1 MKPLVV
7 LLAASVTLS
16 CGAAPGNGSGSGS
29 QSGSGPA
36 TSTPPPANAPAPAPL
51 SAPRITMPSGAVY
64 RVELALTP
72 EDQAQGLMYRENL
85 PPLSGMLFVF
95 DAPAPHHFWMKNTM
109 IPLDMIW
116 IDESGKVIYVSADTP
131 PCKADPCPTYGP
143 DSPAKQVLEIA
154 GGKAKDEKVSVGSVL
169 KIEGVGGTR

>member
-1 MKPLVV
+1 MRGSAL

-16 CGAAPGNGSGSGS
+16 CGAAPGSGG
-29 QSGSGPA
+29 GSGPA
-36 TSTPPPANAPAPAPL
+36 SSTPPPSANASGPGPTV
-51 SAPRITMPSGAVY
+51 SMPSGAVY

-116 IDESGKVIYVSADTP
+116 MDQAGKVIFVSADTP

-154 GGKAKDEKVSVGSVL
+154 GGKAKDEKVSVGSTL
-169 KIEGVGGTR
+169 KIQGVSP